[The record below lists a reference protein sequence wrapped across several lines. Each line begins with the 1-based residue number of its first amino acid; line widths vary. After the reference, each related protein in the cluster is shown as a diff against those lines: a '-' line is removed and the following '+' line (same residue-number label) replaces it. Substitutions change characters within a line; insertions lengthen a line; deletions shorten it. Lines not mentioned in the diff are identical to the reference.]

1 MNATKNI
8 IENLK
13 AMGANPT
20 TTTDNHGN
28 DHIRINAPVLVITTL
43 FDSDLEEY
51 EYTRNGGTNA
61 DDPDENI
68 IPLF

>member
-8 IENLK
+8 IDNLR

-20 TTTDNHGN
+20 VTTNDHGN
-28 DHIRINAPVLVITTL
+28 DQIKVNAPVLVITTL

-51 EYTRNGGTNA
+51 EHTRNGSTNA
-61 DDPDENI
+61 DDPDDDI